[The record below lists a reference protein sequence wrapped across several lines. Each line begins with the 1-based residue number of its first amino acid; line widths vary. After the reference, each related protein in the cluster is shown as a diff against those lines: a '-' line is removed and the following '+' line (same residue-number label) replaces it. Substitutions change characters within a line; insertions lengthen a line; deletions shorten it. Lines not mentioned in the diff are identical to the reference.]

1 MPPGDPTQTGA
12 DLSTPVWK
20 ETTAMAM
27 VADITDAVVGVDTH
41 RDTHSLQISTSGGVP
56 IAQCTVGN
64 DDAGFAAAITWAVR
78 HAPGPRLLFAVEGTR
93 SYGIGLT
100 RAVQA
105 AGHPVVEIVRSAR
118 DNRRRGNGKTDAID
132 AQLAVMTALPL
143 DSDHLPTPRADGDRE
158 ALRILLDARD
168 EMTVTRTR
176 QVNRLRALLLSGDDN
191 DRPLARGALTV
202 ARLRAIARRRG
213 LRGDS
218 RQEHVRRA
226 ETRGLAS
233 AIRDADA
240 QLSANAR
247 RLTEIVTEIAPDLLQ
262 RHGVGPVSGAQAI
275 VAFSHPGRCR
285 SEAAYASLAG
295 ACPIPA
301 SSGQTSR
308 WRLNRG
314 GDRALNRA
322 VHAIA
327 HARMISCSRSRDYVT
342 RRRADGKS
350 TPEIRRCLKR

>member
-1 MPPGDPTQTGA
+1 
-12 DLSTPVWK
+12 
-20 ETTAMAM
+20 MAM

-41 RDTHSLQISTSGGVP
+41 RDTHSLQIASAGGVP
-56 IAQCTVGN
+56 IAQCTVDN
-64 DDAGFAAAITWAVR
+64 DDAGFAEAISWAVQ

-105 AGHPVVEIVRSAR
+105 AGLPVVEIVRSAR
-118 DNRRRGNGKTDAID
+118 DNRRRGKGKTDAID
-132 AQLAVMTALPL
+132 AHLAVLTALRL
-143 DSDHLPTPRADGDRE
+143 DSDQLPTPRADGDRE

-191 DRPLARGALTV
+191 DRQLARGALTV
-202 ARLRAIARRRG
+202 ARLQAITRRRG
-213 LRGDS
+213 LRGDT
-218 RQEHVRRA
+218 RQLRVRRA
-226 ETRGLAS
+226 ETRRLAS

-240 QLSANAR
+240 ELSANAR
-247 RLTEIVTEIAPDLLQ
+247 QLTEIVSEMAPQLLP
-262 RHGVGPVSGAQAI
+262 RHGIGPVSGAQAI
-275 VAFSHPGRCR
+275 VAFSHSGRCR
-285 SEAAYASLAG
+285 TEAAYASLAG

-301 SSGQTSR
+301 SSGQTTR

-322 VHAIA
+322 VHTIA
-327 HARMISCSRSRDYVT
+327 HTRMISCPRTREYVT
-342 RRRADGKS
+342 RRRADGKT
-350 TPEIRRCLKR
+350 TPEIRRCLKRYISRELFRILTADMA